1 MILKNF
7 EINKKPEN
15 PFKITKASR
24 KNPAVDFRINGKNK
38 LEKSLIITLSICII
52 ILLISPNY
60 KIRHK
65 NIVPGSNVIVYTDV
79 IPQTLQ
85 NAQRRRQPEKPAV
98 PIEAETEEMAEDITI
113 DFEYISFSD
122 LPPMPGNVRGVPD
135 VTIGPRIIKQVVPS
149 ISSKDK
155 KNGVKGSINISVLV
169 DHTGKVI
176 DVIILESTIEILDV
190 KKAVVAAAYRCF
202 FIPARRGARN
212 VKDRSFIK
220 YDIDFSR

>member
-1 MILKNF
+1 M
-7 EINKKPEN
+7 
-15 PFKITKASR
+15 
-24 KNPAVDFRINGKNK
+24 
-38 LEKSLIITLSICII
+38 
-52 ILLISPNY
+52 
-60 KIRHK
+60 
-65 NIVPGSNVIVYTDV
+65 
-79 IPQTLQ
+79 Q